1 MTVHRRR
8 RRARMKRILILSTAL
23 TLLATACAE
32 RGAGSLGP
40 IGDGNSRTESP
51 SVVAPTDPPLG
62 HPSPQPTEETM
73 TFEVWFAHGPGP
85 WLFVTERTE
94 PFAPA
99 IGGAALNALFAGP
112 SELERAAGVSSAIPQ
127 GTRLLGLT

>member
-1 MTVHRRR
+1 MAAHRRR
-8 RRARMKRILILSTAL
+8 RRARMKRILVLSTAL

-40 IGDGNSRTESP
+40 IGGGNTPTESP
-51 SVVAPTDPPLG
+51 SAVAPTDPPSG
-62 HPSPQPTEETM
+62 SPSPQPTDETM
-73 TFEVWFAHGPGP
+73 TFEVWYAYGPGP

-99 IGGAALNALFAGP
+99 
-112 SELERAAGVSSAIPQ
+112 
-127 GTRLLGLT
+127 